1 MFPSLA
7 AYRSYGFIPCAANAL
22 SIWSANVEP
31 FRALSQEACAFV
43 FDQAL
48 FDDEEVEVLSID
60 GGKRIAA
67 ALGNRKFCILRNH
80 GLLTVGRS
88 VEESIGWFV
97 MAERVA
103 EVHVKAPNGRPIS
116 DAAAALAASTLA
128 PDPVGWRMFQWVQ
141 RSLVPDRSV
150 VD

>member
-1 MFPSLA
+1 MSRE
-7 AYRSYGFIPCAANAL
+7 RSPERKWRHH
-22 SIWSANVEP
+22 S
-31 FRALSQEACAFV
+31 FV

-48 FDDEEVEVLSID
+48 FNEEEVEVLSVD

-67 ALGNRKFCILRNH
+67 APGNKKFCILRNH

-88 VEESIGWFV
+88 VEESVGWFV

-116 DAAAALAASTLA
+116 DEAAALAASTLA
-128 PDPVGWRMFQWVQ
+128 PHPVGWRMFQWVQ